1 MSGRMRLFTIL
12 LVLNLLVIVVYL
24 IWNHLRRKEKSLSTW
39 MKAGMMLLCPIVGP
53 TFVFVAFWT
62 SRLFMLMSMDLSDV
76 VFSKERVE
84 TFIRPDEE
92 TEKNMVSL
100 EEALEVTDKKSLRS
114 FILNVIRGDYKNS
127 LSSIALAL
135 NSEDT
140 ETAHYA
146 ASILQDVLSDFR
158 VGVQEKYR
166 TLDEDEEHIA
176 ENCVNLLEYMNPV
189 VEQKVL
195 TDLEQRSM
203 AERMDEVLQKAWTAD
218 RQKISSSVYEKV
230 CQRLLETEDY
240 ENCRKWCARVREQY
254 PEALSSYTCQL
265 KLFFSCGDRENFFR
279 VMQELKES
287 DITIDNETLELI
299 RIFM

>member
-1 MSGRMRLFTIL
+1 MSGRMRLFIIL
-12 LVLNLLVIVVYL
+12 LVLNLLVVVVYL
-24 IWNHLRRKEKSLSTW
+24 IWNHLRRKKKSLSTW
-39 MKAGMMLLCPIVGP
+39 MKAGMMLLCPVVGP

-254 PEALSSYTCQL
+254 PDALSSYTCQL

-279 VMQELKES
+279 IMQELKES

>member
-1 MSGRMRLFTIL
+1 MSGRMRLFIIL
-12 LVLNLLVIVVYL
+12 LVLNLLVVVVYL

-39 MKAGMMLLCPIVGP
+39 MKAGMMLLCPVVGP

-254 PEALSSYTCQL
+254 PDALSSYTCQL

-279 VMQELKES
+279 IMQEFKES

>member
-1 MSGRMRLFTIL
+1 MSGRMRLFIIL
-12 LVLNLLVIVVYL
+12 LVLNLLVVVVYL

-39 MKAGMMLLCPIVGP
+39 MKAGMMLLCPVVGP

-176 ENCVNLLEYMNPV
+176 ENCVNLLEYMYPV

-254 PEALSSYTCQL
+254 PDALSSYTCQL

-279 VMQELKES
+279 IMQELKES

>member
-1 MSGRMRLFTIL
+1 M
-12 LVLNLLVIVVYL
+12 YL

-39 MKAGMMLLCPIVGP
+39 MKAGMMLLCPVVGP

-203 AERMDEVLQKAWTAD
+203 AERMEEVLQKAWTAD

-254 PEALSSYTCQL
+254 PDALSSYTCQL

>member
-1 MSGRMRLFTIL
+1 MSGRMMLFIIL
-12 LVLNLLVIVVYL
+12 LVLNLLVVVVYL

-39 MKAGMMLLCPIVGP
+39 MKAGMMLLCPVVGP

-254 PEALSSYTCQL
+254 PDALSSYTCQL

-279 VMQELKES
+279 IMQELKES

>member
-1 MSGRMRLFTIL
+1 MSGRMMLFIIL
-12 LVLNLLVIVVYL
+12 LVLNLLTVVVYL
-24 IWNHLRRKEKSLSTW
+24 IWNHIRRKEKILSTW

-53 TFVFVAFWT
+53 TFIFVAFWL
-62 SRLFMLMSMDLSDV
+62 SRLFMLTSMDLSDV

-158 VGVQEKYR
+158 AGVQEKYR
-166 TLDEDEEHIA
+166 ILDEDEEHLT
-176 ENCVNLLEYMNPV
+176 ENCVNLLEYMNSV
-189 VEQKVL
+189 VEQRVL

-203 AERMDEVLQKAWTAD
+203 VERMDEVLERAWVSD

-230 CQRLLETEDY
+230 CQRLLEMEDY
-240 ENCRKWCARVREQY
+240 ENCRKWCARSNEQY
-254 PEALSSYTCQL
+254 PDTLSSYTCQL
-265 KLFFSCGDRENFFR
+265 KLFFSCGDREDFFR

-287 DITIDNETLELI
+287 DITIDNETLEFI

>member
-1 MSGRMRLFTIL
+1 MFGRMRLFTIL
-12 LVLNLLVIVVYL
+12 LVLNLLVVVVYL

-76 VFSKERVE
+76 IFSKERVE

-254 PEALSSYTCQL
+254 PDALSSYTCQL

-279 VMQELKES
+279 IMQELKES
-287 DITIDNETLELI
+287 DITIDNETLEFI

>member
-1 MSGRMRLFTIL
+1 MSGRMRLFIIL
-12 LVLNLLVIVVYL
+12 LVLNLLVVVVYL

-39 MKAGMMLLCPIVGP
+39 MKAGMMMLCPVVGP

-254 PEALSSYTCQL
+254 PDALSSYTCQL

-279 VMQELKES
+279 IMQELKES

>member
-1 MSGRMRLFTIL
+1 MFGRMRLFTIL
-12 LVLNLLVIVVYL
+12 LVLNLLVVVVYL

-76 VFSKERVE
+76 IFSKERVE

-195 TDLEQRSM
+195 TDLEQCSM

-240 ENCRKWCARVREQY
+240 ENCRKWCARAREQY
-254 PEALSSYTCQL
+254 PEALSSHTCQL

>member
-1 MSGRMRLFTIL
+1 MSGRMRLFIIL
-12 LVLNLLVIVVYL
+12 LVLNLLVVVVYL

-76 VFSKERVE
+76 IFSKERVE

-254 PEALSSYTCQL
+254 PDALSSYTCQL

-279 VMQELKES
+279 IMQELKES

>member
-1 MSGRMRLFTIL
+1 MSGRMRLFIIL
-12 LVLNLLVIVVYL
+12 LVLNLLVVVVYL

-39 MKAGMMLLCPIVGP
+39 MKAGMMLLCPVVGP

-146 ASILQDVLSDFR
+146 ASILQDVLSYFR

-254 PEALSSYTCQL
+254 PDALSSYTCQL

-279 VMQELKES
+279 IMQELKES

>member
-1 MSGRMRLFTIL
+1 MSGRMKLFMIL
-12 LVLNLLVIVVYL
+12 LVLNLLVVVVYL
-24 IWNHLRRKEKSLSTW
+24 IWNHLRRKEKRLSTW
-39 MKAGMMLLCPIVGP
+39 MKAGMMMLCPVVGP
-53 TFVFVAFWT
+53 TFVFAAFWL

-84 TFIRPDEE
+84 TFLRPDEE

-158 VGVQEKYR
+158 VNAQEKYR
-166 TLDEDEEHIA
+166 TLDEDEEKLT
-176 ENCVNLLEYMNPV
+176 ENCIELLEYMNPV

-203 AERMDEVLQKAWTAD
+203 TERMDEVLQKAWAAD

-230 CQRLLETEDY
+230 CQRLLEIEDY
-240 ENCRKWCARVREQY
+240 ENCRKWCTRAREQY
-254 PEALSSYTCQL
+254 PEALSGYTCQL
-265 KLFFSCGDRENFFR
+265 KLFFSCGDREEFFR

>member
-1 MSGRMRLFTIL
+1 
-12 LVLNLLVIVVYL
+12 
-24 IWNHLRRKEKSLSTW
+24 
-39 MKAGMMLLCPIVGP
+39 MLLCPVVGP
-53 TFVFVAFWT
+53 TFVFVAFWF

-166 TLDEDEEHIA
+166 ILDEDEEHIA

-218 RQKISSSVYEKV
+218 RQKISSSVYAKV

-240 ENCRKWCARVREQY
+240 ENCRKWCARAREQY

>member
-1 MSGRMRLFTIL
+1 MFGRMRLFTIL
-12 LVLNLLVIVVYL
+12 LVLNLLVVVVYL

-39 MKAGMMLLCPIVGP
+39 MKAGMMLLCPVVGP

-76 VFSKERVE
+76 IFSKERVE

-254 PEALSSYTCQL
+254 PDALSSYTCQL

-279 VMQELKES
+279 IMQELKES

>member
-1 MSGRMRLFTIL
+1 MSGRMMLFIIL
-12 LVLNLLVIVVYL
+12 LVLNLLTVVVYL
-24 IWNHLRRKEKSLSTW
+24 IWNHIRRKEKILSTW

-53 TFVFVAFWT
+53 TFIFVAFWL

-114 FILNVIRGDYKNS
+114 FILNVIRGDYRNS

-158 VGVQEKYR
+158 AGVQEKYR
-166 TLDEDEEHIA
+166 ILDEDEEHLT
-176 ENCVNLLEYMNPV
+176 ENCVDLLEYMNSV
-189 VEQKVL
+189 VEQRVL

-203 AERMDEVLQKAWTAD
+203 VERMDEVLERAWVSE

-230 CQRLLETEDY
+230 CQRLLEMEDY
-240 ENCRKWCARVREQY
+240 ENCRKWCARSNEQY
-254 PEALSSYTCQL
+254 PDTLSSYTCQL
-265 KLFFSCGDRENFFR
+265 KLFFSCGDREDFFR

-287 DITIDNETLELI
+287 DITIDNETLEFI

>member
-1 MSGRMRLFTIL
+1 MSGRMRLFIIL
-12 LVLNLLVIVVYL
+12 LVLNLLVVVVYL

-39 MKAGMMLLCPIVGP
+39 MKAGMMLLCPVVGP

-176 ENCVNLLEYMNPV
+176 ENCVNLLKYMNPV

-254 PEALSSYTCQL
+254 PDALSSYTCQL

-279 VMQELKES
+279 IMQELKES

>member
-1 MSGRMRLFTIL
+1 MSGRMRLFIIL
-12 LVLNLLVIVVYL
+12 LVLNLLVVVVYL

-39 MKAGMMLLCPIVGP
+39 MKAGMMLFCPVVGP

-254 PEALSSYTCQL
+254 PDALSSYTCQL

-279 VMQELKES
+279 IMQELKES

>member
-1 MSGRMRLFTIL
+1 MSGRMRLFIIL
-12 LVLNLLVIVVYL
+12 LVLNLLVVVVYL
-24 IWNHLRRKEKSLSTW
+24 IWNHLRRKEKSLRTW
-39 MKAGMMLLCPIVGP
+39 MKAGMMLLCPVVGP

-254 PEALSSYTCQL
+254 PDALSSYTCQL

-279 VMQELKES
+279 IMQELKES

>member
-1 MSGRMRLFTIL
+1 
-12 LVLNLLVIVVYL
+12 
-24 IWNHLRRKEKSLSTW
+24 
-39 MKAGMMLLCPIVGP
+39 
-53 TFVFVAFWT
+53 
-62 SRLFMLMSMDLSDV
+62 MDLSDV

-92 TEKNMVSL
+92 TEKNMISL
-100 EEALEVTDKKSLRS
+100 EEALEVTDKKNLRS

-189 VEQKVL
+189 VEQKIL

-203 AERMDEVLQKAWTAD
+203 VERMDEVLQKAWMAD

-230 CQRLLETEDY
+230 CQRLLEIEDY
-240 ENCRKWCARVREQY
+240 ENCRKWCGRAREQY
-254 PEALSSYTCQL
+254 PAVLSSYTCQL

-279 VMQELKES
+279 VMQELRDS
-287 DITIDNETLELI
+287 DIAIDNETLELI

>member
-1 MSGRMRLFTIL
+1 MSRRMKLFIIL
-12 LVLNLLVIVVYL
+12 LVLNFLVVVVYL
-24 IWNHLRRKEKSLSTW
+24 IWNYLRRKEKNLSTW
-39 MKAGMMLLCPIVGP
+39 MKAGMMLLCPVVGP
-53 TFVFVAFWT
+53 TFVFVAYWF

-76 VFSKERVE
+76 VFSKDRVE
-84 TFIRPDEE
+84 TLIRPDEDM
-92 TEKNMVSL
+92 EKNMVAL
-100 EEALEVTDKKSLRS
+100 EEALEVTDKKSLRT

-127 LSSIALAL
+127 LASIALAL

-158 VGVQEKYR
+158 ANVQEKSR
-166 TLDEDEEHIA
+166 IIEEDEEHMA
-176 ENCVNLLEYMNPV
+176 ENCIDLLEYMNPI

-195 TDLEQRSM
+195 TDLEQHSM
-203 AERMDEVLQKAWTAD
+203 TERMDEVLEKAWAAD
-218 RQKISSSVYEKV
+218 RQKISSPVYEKV
-230 CQRLLETEDY
+230 CQRLLEIEDY
-240 ENCRKWCARVREQY
+240 ENCRKWCTRARKQY
-254 PEALSSYTCQL
+254 PAVLSGYTCQL
-265 KLFFSCGDRENFFR
+265 KLFFSCGDRENFFQ

>member
-1 MSGRMRLFTIL
+1 MSGRMRLFIIL
-12 LVLNLLVIVVYL
+12 LILNLLVVVVYL

-39 MKAGMMLLCPIVGP
+39 MKAGMMLLCPVVGS
-53 TFVFVAFWT
+53 TFVFVAFWI

-230 CQRLLETEDY
+230 SQRLLETEDY
-240 ENCRKWCARVREQY
+240 ENCRKWCARTREQY

>member
-1 MSGRMRLFTIL
+1 MSGRMRLFIIL
-12 LVLNLLVIVVYL
+12 LVLNLLVVVVYL

-62 SRLFMLMSMDLSDV
+62 SRFFMLMSMDLSDV

-195 TDLEQRSM
+195 TDLEQCSM

-254 PEALSSYTCQL
+254 PDALSSYTCQL
-265 KLFFSCGDRENFFR
+265 KLFFSCDDRENFFR

>member
-1 MSGRMRLFTIL
+1 MRLFIIL
-12 LVLNLLVIVVYL
+12 LVLNLLVVVVYL

-39 MKAGMMLLCPIVGP
+39 MKAGMMLLCPVVGP

-254 PEALSSYTCQL
+254 PDALSSYTCQL

-279 VMQELKES
+279 IMQELKES

>member
-1 MSGRMRLFTIL
+1 M
-12 LVLNLLVIVVYL
+12 
-24 IWNHLRRKEKSLSTW
+24 
-39 MKAGMMLLCPIVGP
+39 
-53 TFVFVAFWT
+53 
-62 SRLFMLMSMDLSDV
+62 
-76 VFSKERVE
+76 
-84 TFIRPDEE
+84 
-92 TEKNMVSL
+92 
-100 EEALEVTDKKSLRS
+100 
-114 FILNVIRGDYKNS
+114 
-127 LSSIALAL
+127 
-135 NSEDT
+135 
-140 ETAHYA
+140 
-146 ASILQDVLSDFR
+146 LSDFR

-240 ENCRKWCARVREQY
+240 ENCRKWCARTREQY

-265 KLFFSCGDRENFFR
+265 KLFFSCGDQENFFR

>member
-1 MSGRMRLFTIL
+1 MFGRMRLFTIL
-12 LVLNLLVIVVYL
+12 LVLNLLVVVVYL

-76 VFSKERVE
+76 IFSKERVE

>member
-1 MSGRMRLFTIL
+1 MSGRMRLFIIL
-12 LVLNLLVIVVYL
+12 LILNLLVVVVYL

-39 MKAGMMLLCPIVGP
+39 MKAGMMLLCPVVGP

-84 TFIRPDEE
+84 TFICPDEE

-114 FILNVIRGDYKNS
+114 FILNVIRGDYKDS

-166 TLDEDEEHIA
+166 TMDEDAEHIA

-230 CQRLLETEDY
+230 CQRLLEIEDY